1 MSSGRAVVLLSMD
14 TVDFGPSARR
24 LAGLVARVTDGEL
37 DRPTPLPAYTV
48 GDLID
53 HIGGFARRFAAAARK
68 AGQEREDNPPG
79 DASRLTDDWRTR
91 IPRDLATLAQAWREP
106 GAWSGMTR
114 IAGSD
119 SPAESVG
126 LVLADELAVH
136 GWDLA
141 RATGQPYACEQDTL
155 EAARAFLNMFASPD
169 APSGP
174 EVAFGPCLPVADGSP
189 LLDQV
194 VALAGRDPAWSP
206 APPA

>member
-1 MSSGRAVVLLSMD
+1 MSSGRAVVLPSMD
-14 TVDFGPSARR
+14 TVDFGLPAQR
-24 LAGLVARVTDGEL
+24 LADLVARAKDDEL
-37 DRPTPLPAYTV
+37 DRPTPLPAYSV

-53 HIGGFARRFAAAARK
+53 HIGGFARAFASAARK
-68 AGQEREDNPPG
+68 AGHERESQSPG

-91 IPRDLATLAQAWREP
+91 IPCDLAALAQAWNEP
-106 GAWSGMTR
+106 GAWTGMTR

-119 SPAESVG
+119 TPAEVVG

-155 EAARAFLNMFASPD
+155 EAARAFLATIASPD

-174 EVAFGPCLPVADGSP
+174 EVAFGPPRPVADGAP

-206 APPA
+206 EPPA